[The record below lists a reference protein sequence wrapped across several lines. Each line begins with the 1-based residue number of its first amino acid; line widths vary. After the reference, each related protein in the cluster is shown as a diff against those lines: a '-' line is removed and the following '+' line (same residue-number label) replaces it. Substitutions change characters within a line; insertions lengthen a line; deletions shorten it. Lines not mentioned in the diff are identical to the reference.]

1 MKEVKMSWYDIMEIR
16 HMPTKEGELMDF
28 GNAVKQRVSRRV
40 VKGPEKEG
48 RAAVKAFILLFL
60 FLISPGC
67 MVGPNY
73 KRPVVDI
80 PPSWRVEEKEAK
92 EMADTRWWEQFN
104 DPVLNGLIETALREN
119 KDLKIAA
126 ARVEEFLGYF
136 QTTRAGLFP
145 QVGAGAVGQRQAS
158 TKYSNPPPNPELV
171 NPGNNFGTFLNASWE
186 IDIWGRLRR
195 ATQAARADLLATEEG
210 RRAVVLTVVT
220 EVALTYTS
228 LRDLDKQLDITR
240 GTVKSREQ
248 S

>member
-1 MKEVKMSWYDIMEIR
+1 
-16 HMPTKEGELMDF
+16 MPTKEGELMDF

-126 ARVEEFLGYF
+126 ARVEEFLDTSRRPGPGF
-136 QTTRAGLFP
+136 FHRSAPERSARGRPARSTPTPLPTR
-145 QVGAGAVGQRQAS
+145 
-158 TKYSNPPPNPELV
+158 N
-171 NPGNNFGTFLNASWE
+171 W
-186 IDIWGRLRR
+186 
-195 ATQAARADLLATEEG
+195 
-210 RRAVVLTVVT
+210 
-220 EVALTYTS
+220 
-228 LRDLDKQLDITR
+228 
-240 GTVKSREQ
+240 
-248 S
+248 